1 MTELPGTLELA
12 ETDITAGTEGVLLVV
27 AAMLAAPVAAAA
39 DNCCGSVRLPSN
51 WFKF

>member
-27 AAMLAAPVAAAA
+27 MLAAPVAAAA